1 MQLCGDLWS
10 IIHVLESGLSWNDL
24 TNLNNFRPENVPV
37 NDYSSCIQHYKLI
50 KYENLNSILETKH
63 VSTNKKLIAK
73 TYIASNLLLQD
84 ILLYEICTH
93 APPAPPI
100 HQL

>member
-1 MQLCGDLWS
+1 MITVRAFQ
-10 IIHVLESGLSWNDL
+10 
-24 TNLNNFRPENVPV
+24 R
-37 NDYSSCIQHYKLI
+37 YKLI
-50 KYENLNSILETKH
+50 KYEKLNSILETKH

-73 TYIASNLLLQD
+73 TYIASSLLLQD